1 MKINNVEIEDT
12 FCEAFSGYFA
22 RVLITAETK
31 RIAYEA
37 AREATGYA
45 TSIIGCSAEAGI
57 EKYLG
62 PNETPD
68 KRFGYV
74 IQIWTSKK
82 NIEKELIF
90 RLSQCVLTMPSTR
103 VFNYLDSDEKVKAG
117 YKIKYFGDG
126 YEEEIEAYGR
136 KMVSVPIMFG
146 EFLIEQEFSI
156 AKGIM
161 GGNFLIMAE
170 NQASALVAAEK
181 AVDAIS
187 DVEGVIT
194 PFPICA
200 SGSKVGSKYKFL
212 KASTNE
218 IYCPTLSEKVEN
230 SRVKD
235 VGAVLEIVIN
245 GINEEAV
252 KEAMKVGIEA
262 ACIDGVK
269 RISAANY
276 GGRLGQYKIYLR
288 DLV

>member
-1 MKINNVEIEDT
+1 MKVNNVEIEDT

-57 EKYLG
+57 EKYLS
-62 PNETPD
+62 PAETPD
-68 KRFGYV
+68 KRAGYV

-82 NIEKELIF
+82 KIEHELIF

-103 VFNYLDSDEKVKAG
+103 VFNYLEGDEKVKAG

-126 YEEEIEAYGR
+126 YEKEVESYGR
-136 KMVSVPIMFG
+136 KMVSIPIMFG

-170 NQASALVAAEK
+170 NQASALIAAER

-187 DVEGVIT
+187 EIDGVIT

-218 IYCPTLSEKVEN
+218 IYCPTLSSSVEN
-230 SRVKD
+230 SKVKD
-235 VGAVLEIVIN
+235 VKAVLEIVIN
-245 GINEEAV
+245 GISEEAV
-252 KEAMKVGIEA
+252 KEAMRAGIEA

-276 GGRLGQYKIYLR
+276 GGKLGQYKIYLR
-288 DLV
+288 DII